1 MKAGATPRACERVLS
16 KLLDTATKSQEFGS
30 SLVRRNACTVSFVHV
45 SSIEP
50 FDFLTRKSN
59 PRILDRGIEPEILDR
74 VIEPDNSRQGN

>member
-1 MKAGATPRACERVLS
+1 VKAGATPGAYERVLS
-16 KLLDTATKSQEFGS
+16 KLLDSATKSQEYGS

-59 PRILDRGIEPEILDR
+59 PE
-74 VIEPDNSRQGN
+74 NSQQGN